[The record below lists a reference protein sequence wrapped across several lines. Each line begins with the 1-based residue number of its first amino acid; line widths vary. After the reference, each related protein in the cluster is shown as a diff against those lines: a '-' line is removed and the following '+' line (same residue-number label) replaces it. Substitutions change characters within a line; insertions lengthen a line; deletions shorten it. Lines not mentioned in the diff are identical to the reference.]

1 MDEETISYII
11 RPILTEETHLLRDFL
26 YEAIY
31 VPPGVEPPAKEV
43 VDIPEL
49 KLYIDNFGKR
59 IDDICLVAECCGKV
73 AGAVW
78 ARIMN
83 DYGHIDY
90 RTPSVAIS
98 LHKEYRNRGIG
109 TRLMKEIIELLTVKK
124 YGKVS
129 LSVQKSNYAVGMY
142 LNLGFEIEKETAEE
156 YVMVKVLA

>member
-73 AGAVW
+73 AGTVW
-78 ARIMN
+78 ARIKN
-83 DYGHIDY
+83 DYGHIDD

>member
-1 MDEETISYII
+1 
-11 RPILTEETHLLRDFL
+11 
-26 YEAIY
+26 
-31 VPPGVEPPAKEV
+31 
-43 VDIPEL
+43 
-49 KLYIDNFGKR
+49 
-59 IDDICLVAECCGKV
+59 
-73 AGAVW
+73 
-78 ARIMN
+78 MN
-83 DYGHIDY
+83 DYGHIDD

-109 TRLMKEIIELLTVKK
+109 TRLMKEIIELLTEKK